1 MAWNTEPFDTVPCDP
16 DIKVVAAFSKLDNG
30 LMSFHMEGLD
40 GEIVH
45 IIARDY
51 EEAKAIR
58 DAGGGRSS

>member
-1 MAWNTEPFDTVPCDP
+1 MTWNTEPFNTEPCDL
-16 DIKVVAAFSKLDNG
+16 DIKVVAAFSKLDDG

-45 IIARDY
+45 IIAHDY

-58 DAGGGRSS
+58 DAGGVRP